1 MIKKEEIIKI
11 GKFQKTHALKGELNM
26 ISNIDSDYFSEGNPL
41 IIEYDGILVPYYAET
56 IRPKGSSSYLIKIS
70 GIDSEDEAAQ
80 FVNKE
85 IYILKKD
92 AEDWLQEELI
102 DSNELEGYKIIDSSS
117 NEIVGIVDRVDDTTA
132 NLLFIVSTQN
142 GEEIFIPANED
153 FVVDIDDENKI
164 IIMNLPQGL
173 IDLNKKAL

>member
-26 ISNIDSDYFSEGNPL
+26 ISNIDSDYFSYGNPL

-117 NEIVGIVDRVDDTTA
+117 NEVVGIVDRVDDTTA

-153 FVVDIDDENKI
+153 FIVDIDDENKI

-173 IDLNKKAL
+173 IDLNKKTI